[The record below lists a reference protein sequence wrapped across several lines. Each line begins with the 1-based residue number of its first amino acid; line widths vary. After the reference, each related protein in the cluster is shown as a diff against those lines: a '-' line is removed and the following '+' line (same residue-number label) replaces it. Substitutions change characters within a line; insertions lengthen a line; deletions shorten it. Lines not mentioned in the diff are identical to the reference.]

1 MLLVHNILNWSK
13 HTHLRYHP
21 PSSTLLALIGARAF
35 AFNKY
40 PHKPYIF
47 WKLNVPDYCL
57 ILLKIKLLT
66 RFRNEKL
73 FVKVGVTV
81 NLSPVQPKINGRSQL
96 KTHSHSHS
104 HVWLKNRVSDFC
116 QVRFFCCYKQVKL
129 RITNRYHYL
138 WKK

>member
-13 HTHLRYHP
+13 HIHLRYHL

-47 WKLNVPDYCL
+47 WKLNVPDCL

-129 RITNRYHYL
+129 GITNR
-138 WKK
+138 

>member
-13 HTHLRYHP
+13 HIHLRYHP

-104 HVWLKNRVSDFC
+104 HVWLKNCVSDFC

-129 RITNRYHYL
+129 GITNR
-138 WKK
+138 